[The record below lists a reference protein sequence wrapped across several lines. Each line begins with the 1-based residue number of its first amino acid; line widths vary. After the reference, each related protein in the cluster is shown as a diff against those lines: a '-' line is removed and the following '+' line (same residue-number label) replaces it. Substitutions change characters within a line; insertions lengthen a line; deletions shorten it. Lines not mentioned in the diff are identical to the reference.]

1 MKTADWA
8 TEKRIVDSESK
19 EGVDYHKPLG
29 GRNEDYGPD
38 AETPSV
44 LMDHRGAEPRPTG
57 REPKPTVDP
66 LLLSRRGVV
75 CRRRIDVREC
85 RQHEPQRRG

>member
-8 TEKRIVDSESK
+8 TEKRIVE
-19 EGVDYHKPLG
+19 HKPLG